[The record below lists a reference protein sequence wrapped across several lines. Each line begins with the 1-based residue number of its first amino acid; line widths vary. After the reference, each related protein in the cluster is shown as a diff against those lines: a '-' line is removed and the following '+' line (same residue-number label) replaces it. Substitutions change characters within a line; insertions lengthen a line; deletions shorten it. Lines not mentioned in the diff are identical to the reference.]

1 MADGKLILI
10 AGAGPVGL
18 SAAVELTRRGL
29 PVRIVDAGEGPTPVE
44 QSRALGILPTTVSI
58 LAASGVSERL
68 LAEGARITGADIA
81 RDGRRLFSIELG
93 RARTPTPFILSLPQ
107 GRTERIMIDW
117 LAGRGIAVEWGLAL
131 DDILDTHRPRAQ
143 LSNGESVAARAVI
156 GCDGIRSRVR
166 EAVGIPWRGEGY
178 PGEFSLADVRFSA
191 PIDATRAKVNIRSG
205 TGASALLPF
214 GTHAGR
220 FIGVGGSPEALY
232 EGVEGIAAVTWA
244 SSFSVSFRRAE
255 RMAKGRVFLAG
266 DAAHVHS
273 PVGGRGMNLGIWD
286 AATLAFL
293 LSEGRET
300 EYETRR
306 LPAVDQVLK
315 ATRQMTDTVSQPGGA
330 ALRLLPY
337 AMPLANRVPALSR
350 RIAERALALDLA
362 QPEWLADE
370 ALKSRG
376 QR

>member
-1 MADGKLILI
+1 MAHDSVILI

-18 SAAVELTRRGL
+18 AAAVELTRRGMA
-29 PVRIVDAGEGPTPVE
+29 VRIIDAGEGPTPAE
-44 QSRALGILPTTVSI
+44 QSRALGILPTTLSI
-58 LAASGVSERL
+58 LAASGVTERL
-68 LAEGARITGADIA
+68 LAEGARIVGADIA
-81 RDGRRLFSIELG
+81 RDGRQLFSIELG

-117 LAGRGIAVEWGLAL
+117 LAARGVTVEWGLGL
-131 DDILDTHRPRAQ
+131 DDIIDTHRPKAQ

-156 GCDGIRSRVR
+156 GCDGIHSRVR

-191 PIDATRAKVNIRSG
+191 PIDATRAKVNMRSG
-205 TGASALLPF
+205 IGGSALLPF
-214 GTHAGR
+214 GPHAGR
-220 FIGVGGSPEALY
+220 FIGLGGSPEALY
-232 EGVEGIAAVTWA
+232 EGVEGIEAVTWT
-244 SSFSVSFRRAE
+244 SRFTVSFRRAE

-300 EYETRR
+300 EYETKR
-306 LPAVDQVLK
+306 LPVVDQVLK
-315 ATRQMTDTVSQPGGA
+315 ATRQMTDMVSNPGGT
-330 ALRLLPY
+330 ALRLLPF
-337 AMPLANRVPALSR
+337 AMPLAARVPAISS
-350 RIAERALALDLA
+350 RIAERALALDLK

-370 ALKSRG
+370 AGRSRDG
-376 QR
+376 R